1 MPPHVRGII
10 ALAIAGACTSN
21 ADGKVDSSSS
31 SDTDGTSTQTASTT
45 QATTQSATTSTD
57 SDTESTATAATD
69 TATTATTTAADDTAG
84 SSGDDAC
91 GDGVCSDDEDASSCC
106 LDCGVC
112 DDGATVRMQ
121 TGVEGGAP
129 GSGLTPGGMAD
140 THAYFAG
147 GPFAELV
154 YPFTITDEP
163 VDGSSWFWAQQFFF
177 DGTDQ
182 GGYTGVQANGI
193 LGGQVVGK
201 MLIGSIWDATAA
213 VPGPQASCEPFG
225 GEGVG
230 YSCRL
235 AYAWRENVTY
245 RMIVR
250 EEQPQ
255 QWSIAVHDPTIP
267 GEILLGTI
275 TTPAAWGRIHGPT
288 AGFAEYYGETDSCDT
303 TPYAVALL
311 HAPLAD
317 GTPPTGVDAGTYG
330 TCMAVATSSCTG
342 PLCQ

>member
-1 MPPHVRGII
+1 MLPRARWIVV
-10 ALAIAGACTSN
+10 ALAVACTSEGG
-21 ADGKVDSSSS
+21 AIGGSSSTS
-31 SDTDGTSTQTASTT
+31 GASATTSAGATSTQTGT
-45 QATTQSATTSTD
+45 QATGATASD
-57 SDTESTATAATD
+57 STAATQAD
-69 TATTATTTAADDTAG
+69 TDTGATTTSVDGTASSTG
-84 SSGDDAC
+84 SDRC
-91 GDGVCSDDEDASSCC
+91 GDGVCGDDEDATRCC
-106 LDCGVC
+106 DDCGVC

-121 TGVEGGAP
+121 TGVDGGAP
-129 GSGLTPGGMAD
+129 GTGLTPGGMAD
-140 THAYFAG
+140 THAAFAG

-154 YPFTITDEP
+154 YPFTITEAP
-163 VDGSSWFWAQQFFF
+163 VDGASWFWAQQFFF

-182 GGYTGVQANGI
+182 GGYTGLQANGI

-225 GEGVG
+225 GEGIG

-235 AYAWRENVTY
+235 AFAWRENVTY

-250 EEQPQ
+250 EAQPQ
-255 QWSIAVHDPTIP
+255 QWTIAVHDPTIP

-275 TTPAAWGRIHGPT
+275 TTPPTWGRIHGPT
-288 AGFAEYYGETDSCDT
+288 AGFAEYFGETDACET

-317 GTPPTGVDAGTYG
+317 GTPPTSVDAGTYG
-330 TCMAVATSSCTG
+330 TCMSVASSTCSG

>member
-1 MPPHVRGII
+1 MTPHARCII
-10 ALAIAGACTSN
+10 SLTIVGAC
-21 ADGKVDSSSS
+21 S
-31 SDTDGTSTQTASTT
+31 SDAGGDGGSSTTSGSSGATTQSTTTTQTSTQTSTT
-45 QATTQSATTSTD
+45 A
-57 SDTESTATAATD
+57 SD
-69 TATTATTTAADDTAG
+69 TTATTQADTGTSTTTTNAEGTAS
-84 SSGDDAC
+84 SSGDDSC
-91 GDGVCSDDEDASSCC
+91 GDGVCADDEDASSCC

-129 GSGLTPGGMAD
+129 GTGLTPGGMAD

-154 YPFTITDEP
+154 YPFTITEEP

-193 LGGQVVGK
+193 LGGQIVGK

-250 EEQPQ
+250 ETQPL
-255 QWSIAVHDPTIP
+255 QWSISVSDPTIP

-275 TTPAAWGRIHGPT
+275 TTPVGWGRIHGPT
-288 AGFAEYYGETDSCDT
+288 AGFAEYYGQTDSCES

-311 HAPLAD
+311 HAPIAD
-317 GTPPTGVDAGTYG
+317 GVLPTGVDAGTYG
-330 TCMAVATSSCTG
+330 TCVGVATSTCSG
-342 PLCQ
+342 VLCQ